1 MNGRSDGSVI
11 IDINGRSDNFNT
23 ALSGAKK
30 AAATAG
36 KAIIASLEA
45 VGAAIGAVSA
55 GVVAVG
61 TKIVN
66 EYANYEQLVGGVETL
81 FGAQGKSLEDYAASV
96 GKTVTEASAEYS
108 KLLAAQETV
117 MKNAENAYK
126 TAGMSA
132 NDYMETVTSFSASL
146 IQSLGGDTQKAAEYA
161 DMAITDM
168 SDNVSKMGTDMEMIQ
183 NAYNG
188 FAKQNYTMLDNLKLG
203 YGGTKEEME
212 RLLADAEELSGI
224 KYDISSYA
232 DIVSAIHVIQTEMKI
247 ANATAEEAEKTI
259 SGSINTLKASFD
271 NLLAGLGNAEAD
283 VQGLIDNV
291 AAAFD
296 NVVKNISPVVDN
308 IIAALPSAFA
318 KISDAIGELL
328 PGLLTTVTGSAAE
341 IILTLADGIADNI
354 DVIISAAT
362 TIFGTFVSTAQALIP
377 TLKDVAVELVGG
389 LCDFVTSNISDV
401 VQLGLDMI
409 NAVCEGIA
417 EALPLLIPAA
427 TNAVIQIV
435 NTLTDANNIEKVVQS
450 ALDIILALVDGL
462 TSAQTVTEFVKMAPV
477 VIGNIVSALVQ
488 VLSDIFD
495 FGVKVAYEIVRGISE
510 FDFESAISDIYTE
523 LYNIGAKLHQ
533 SLTDGYNGDANMA
546 GLVEKYGDKTEKEL
560 KSLQADIVAEQDK
573 ISAAWDDYMNSEY
586 SSVDDYINAN
596 KDNVNGITLNSLK
609 LAAENEGIAAGNLGA
624 YVDEKISELNEENAN
639 IALALSNGLYKT
651 TTLDADM
658 QKSVMDGYAQ
668 NAKNSSRDYKAS
680 VDDSTES
687 TKTFSEAI
695 AEQDRL
701 LAIHQI
707 TEEQYY
713 KNLAD
718 ILTEYEDRS
727 SEEWWK
733 IYDKVDG
740 YNQKIAASNKKTEKE
755 LAKTTGQISDDFRK
769 FYEALSLAKAKGE
782 ISDDEYIARL
792 KAKLNS
798 SAAYNTAAY
807 KSYWNE
813 VTTAEERAANEAA
826 KEEEQRQK
834 ALAKQREQAAKER
847 LKQQQETANAELA
860 QFKSD
865 TDKLT
870 SEYKSRLS
878 ELQSERDSFQSKLSE
893 NIFKTETV
901 TDSRTGETK
910 TVGGTV
916 NLQKKIA
923 ARKELGKYLENLV
936 KKGIPKGMLSELAA
950 MDPSEGLQFAKQLDG
965 MKDDK
970 WQSLVADY
978 NDYEAVN
985 KQIADQVYGPQI
997 TALNQQYASDMTA
1010 LMDTVTDGAASA
1022 GAQTVKE
1029 FISGVDLASDDA
1041 MAQINAKI
1049 AEVNDSISEAISDG
1063 SMFEKVDT
1071 SAVGTSMM
1079 NGIAKGIISKS
1090 DVLKKAFEKAISNI
1104 DIMATLQAAVDLKAS
1119 GYTPA
1124 STSTV
1129 TNNTVVNNNT
1139 YTTSPTAQNSSSG
1152 VTNLTVNLLWKDGTK
1167 LAEIVN
1173 SANKR
1178 IAISTGG

>member
-45 VGAAIGAVSA
+45 VGAAIGAVST
-55 GVVAVG
+55 GVAAVG

-81 FGAQGKSLEDYAASV
+81 FGAQGKSLEEYAASV

-168 SDNVSKMGTDMEMIQ
+168 SDNSSKMGTDMEMIQ

-188 FAKQNYTMLDNLKLG
+188 FAKQNFTMLDNLKLG
-203 YGGTKEEME
+203 YGGTKEEMQ
-212 RLLADAEELSGI
+212 RLLDKAEELSGI

-259 SGSINTLKASFD
+259 SGSINTLKAAFD
-271 NLLAGLGNAEAD
+271 NLLAGLGNADAD

-308 IIAALPSAFA
+308 IIAALPSAFS

-328 PGLLTTVTGSAAE
+328 PGLLTTVTDSAAE

-362 TIFGTFVSTAQALIP
+362 TIFETFVSTAQALIP
-377 TLKDVAVELVGG
+377 TLQDVAVELVSG
-389 LCDFVTSNISDV
+389 LCDFVTNNISDV

-427 TNAVIQIV
+427 TNAVLQIV
-435 NTLTDANNIEKVVQS
+435 DTLANNIDMVVETAGKLLDGLAKGLTDKKNLDLLVEKVPEIVIKIADKLIEAIPEVLRFTGDFLQKIADELINFDWSETAKQVMNNIADALENAQRSVSVVLDNIFTGGEVYGGDTDNVSMSYDGLFPNPDNIREGAEILGNTIEEGQEWIADKYNKGKEIIDNAIGAGS
-450 ALDIILALVDGL
+450 ALD
-462 TSAQTVTEFVKMAPV
+462 
-477 VIGNIVSALVQ
+477 
-488 VLSDIFD
+488 
-495 FGVKVAYEIVRGISE
+495 
-510 FDFESAISDIYTE
+510 
-523 LYNIGAKLHQ
+523 
-533 SLTDGYNGDANMA
+533 TDA
-546 GLVEKYGDKTEKEL
+546 
-560 KSLQADIVAEQDK
+560 
-573 ISAAWDDYMNSEY
+573 
-586 SSVDDYINAN
+586 
-596 KDNVNGITLNSLK
+596 
-609 LAAENEGIAAGNLGA
+609 
-624 YVDEKISELNEENAN
+624 
-639 IALALSNGLYKT
+639 
-651 TTLDADM
+651 
-658 QKSVMDGYAQ
+658 QKSVMDGYAA
-668 NAKNSSRDYKAS
+668 NARNASQAVGSSTASINSSLSTTSSAAEDTGSAFTAMAENTSQSADDAGKSLDNLSAKSSKA
-680 VDDSTES
+680 T
-687 TKTFSEAI
+687 
-695 AEQDRL
+695 
-701 LAIHQI
+701 
-707 TEEQYY
+707 
-713 KNLAD
+713 
-718 ILTEYEDRS
+718 
-727 SEEWWK
+727 
-733 IYDKVDG
+733 
-740 YNQKIAASNKKTEKE
+740 
-755 LAKTTGQISDDFRK
+755 AKISDDFK
-769 FYEALSLAKAKGE
+769 SFYDDLNLARAKGE

-792 KAKLNS
+792 KKKLES
-798 SAAYNTAAY
+798 SAEYDNSVYT
-807 KSYWNE
+807 KYWKE
-813 VTTAEERAANEAA
+813 VTSAETKAAEAAAKAEE
-826 KEEEQRQK
+826 K
-834 ALAKQREQAAKER
+834 AEKER
-847 LKQQQETANAELA
+847 LKQQQEAANAELA
-860 QFKSD
+860 QFKSS

-878 ELQSERDSFQSKLSE
+878 ELQNERDSFQNKLSE

-923 ARKELGKYLENLV
+923 ARKELGKYLESLV

-1090 DVLKKAFEKAISNI
+1090 DVIKKAFEKAISNI

-1139 YTTSPTAQNSSSG
+1139 YTTSPTSQNSGSG

>member
-36 KAIIASLEA
+36 KAIVASLEA

-55 GVVAVG
+55 GVAAVG

-81 FGAQGKSLEDYAASV
+81 FGAQGKSLEDYADSV

-168 SDNVSKMGTDMEMIQ
+168 SDNANKMGTDMEMIQ

-188 FAKQNYTMLDNLKLG
+188 FAKLNYTMLDNLKIG
-203 YGGTKEEME
+203 YGGTKEEMQ
-212 RLLADAEELSGI
+212 RLLSDAEKLSGI
-224 KYDISSYA
+224 EYDISSYA
-232 DIVSAIHVIQTEMKI
+232 DIVDAIHVIQTEMGI
-247 ANATAEEAEKTI
+247 TGTTAAEAEKTI
-259 SGSINTLKASFD
+259 SGSINTLKAAFD

-341 IILTLADGIADNI
+341 IILTLANGIADNI
-354 DVIISAAT
+354 GVIISAAT
-362 TIFGTFVSTAQALIP
+362 TIFETFVSTAQALIP

-389 LCDFVTSNISDV
+389 LCDFVTNNISDV

-435 NTLTDANNIEKVVQS
+435 NTLTDPNNIEKVVQS

-477 VIGNIVSALVQ
+477 VIGNIVSALIQ

-495 FGVKVAYEIVRGISE
+495 FGIKVAYEIVRGISE
-510 FDFESAISDIYTE
+510 FDFESNISDVYTE

-533 SLTDGYNGDANMA
+533 SLTDGYNNDANMA
-546 GLVEKYGDKTEKEL
+546 GLVEQYGDKTEKEL

-596 KDNVNGITLNSLK
+596 KDNINGITLNSLK
-609 LAAENEGIAAGNLGA
+609 HAAENEGIAASNLGT

-658 QKSVMDGYAQ
+658 QKSVMEGYAA
-668 NAKNSSRDYKAS
+668 NARNASQAVGSSTASINASLSTASSAAEDTGSAFTAMAENTSQSADNAGKSLDNLSAKSSKA
-680 VDDSTES
+680 
-687 TKTFSEAI
+687 
-695 AEQDRL
+695 
-701 LAIHQI
+701 
-707 TEEQYY
+707 
-713 KNLAD
+713 
-718 ILTEYEDRS
+718 
-727 SEEWWK
+727 
-733 IYDKVDG
+733 
-740 YNQKIAASNKKTEKE
+740 AAK
-755 LAKTTGQISDDFRK
+755 ISDDFK
-769 FYEALSLAKAKGE
+769 SFYDDLDLARAKGE
-782 ISDDEYIARL
+782 ILDDEYIARL
-792 KAKLNS
+792 KKKLES
-798 SAAYNTAAY
+798 SAEYDNPVY
-807 KSYWNE
+807 KKYWKE
-813 VTTAEERAANEAA
+813 VTSAETRAAEAAA
-826 KEEEQRQK
+826 KEEEKAEKERQ
-834 ALAKQREQAAKER
+834 AKREKLQKEFEQKREQAAKER

-878 ELQSERDSFQSKLSE
+878 ELQSERDSFQNKLSE

-910 TVGGTV
+910 NVGGTV

-923 ARKELGKYLENLV
+923 ARKELGKYLESLV

-1049 AEVNDSISEAISDG
+1049 AEVNNSISEAISDG

-1129 TNNTVVNNNT
+1129 TNNTVVNNNNT
-1139 YTTSPTAQNSSSG
+1139 YTSVPTAQNGGSG

>member
-45 VGAAIGAVSA
+45 VGAAIGAISA

-81 FGAQGKSLEDYAASV
+81 FGAQGKSLEEYAASV

-168 SDNVSKMGTDMEMIQ
+168 SDNANKMGTDMEMIQ

-188 FAKQNYTMLDNLKLG
+188 FAKQNYTMLDNLKIG

-212 RLLADAEELSGI
+212 RLLADAEKLSGI
-224 KYDISSYA
+224 EYDISSYA
-232 DIVSAIHVIQTEMKI
+232 DIVDAIHVIQTEMGI
-247 ANATAEEAEKTI
+247 TGTTAAEAEKTI
-259 SGSINTLKASFD
+259 SGSINTLKAAFD

-328 PGLLTTVTGSAAE
+328 PSLLTTVTGSASE

-362 TIFGTFVSTAQALIP
+362 TIFETFVSTAQALIP
-377 TLKDVAVELVGG
+377 TLQDVAVELVGG
-389 LCDFVTSNISDV
+389 LCNFVTNNISDV

-450 ALDIILALVDGL
+450 ALNIILALVDGL

-495 FGVKVAYEIVRGISE
+495 FGVKVAYEIARGISE
-510 FDFESAISDIYTE
+510 FDFESAISDVYTE

-546 GLVEKYGDKTEKEL
+546 GLVEQYGDKTEKEL
-560 KSLQADIVAEQDK
+560 RTLAANIVTEQEKLQN
-573 ISAAWDDYMNSEY
+573 AWEDCQKHNEMSIDEY
-586 SSVDDYINAN
+586 IEAN
-596 KDNVNGITLNSLK
+596 KDNINGITLNTIKQEAAKEGITGANLGTYIK
-609 LAAENEGIAAGNLGA
+609 EKIEELNAENADIL
-624 YVDEKISELNEENAN
+624 
-639 IALALSNGLYKT
+639 LAISNGIYKT
-651 TTLDADM
+651 TTLNADA
-658 QKSVMDGYAQ
+658 QKSVMDGYAA
-668 NAKNSSRDYKAS
+668 NARNASQAVGNSTASINASLSTTSSAAEDTGSAFTAMAENTSQSADDAGKSLDNLSAKSSKA
-680 VDDSTES
+680 
-687 TKTFSEAI
+687 
-695 AEQDRL
+695 
-701 LAIHQI
+701 
-707 TEEQYY
+707 
-713 KNLAD
+713 
-718 ILTEYEDRS
+718 
-727 SEEWWK
+727 
-733 IYDKVDG
+733 
-740 YNQKIAASNKKTEKE
+740 AAK
-755 LAKTTGQISDDFRK
+755 ISDDFK
-769 FYEALSLAKAKGE
+769 SFYDDLNLARAKGE

-792 KAKLNS
+792 KKKLES
-798 SAAYNTAAY
+798 SAEYDNPVYT
-807 KSYWNE
+807 KYWKE
-813 VTTAEERAANEAA
+813 VTSAETKAAEAAA
-826 KEEEQRQK
+826 KEEEKAEKERQEK
-834 ALAKQREQAAKER
+834 LEALQKEFEQKREQAAKER

-878 ELQSERDSFQSKLSE
+878 ELQSERDSFQNKLSE

-923 ARKELGKYLENLV
+923 ARKELGKYLESLV

-965 MKDDK
+965 MKGDK

-1049 AEVNDSISEAISDG
+1049 AEVNNSISEAISDG

-1129 TNNTVVNNNT
+1129 TNNTVVNNNNT
-1139 YTTSPTAQNSSSG
+1139 YTSAPTVQNGGSG

>member
-45 VGAAIGAVSA
+45 VGAAIGAVST
-55 GVVAVG
+55 GVAAVG

-81 FGAQGKSLEDYAASV
+81 FGAQGKSLEEYAASV

-168 SDNVSKMGTDMEMIQ
+168 SDNASKMGTDMEMIQ

-188 FAKQNYTMLDNLKLG
+188 FAKQNFTMLDNLKLG
-203 YGGTKEEME
+203 YGGTKEEMQ
-212 RLLADAEELSGI
+212 RLLDKAEELSGI

-232 DIVSAIHVIQTEMKI
+232 DIVEAIHVIQTEMKI

-341 IILTLADGIADNI
+341 IILTLAGGIADNI

-362 TIFGTFVSTAQALIP
+362 TIFETFVSTAQALIP
-377 TLKDVAVELVGG
+377 TLQDVAVELVGG
-389 LCDFVTSNISDV
+389 LCDFVTNNISDV

-427 TNAVIQIV
+427 LNAVLQIV
-435 NTLTDANNIEKVVQS
+435 DTLANNIDMVVETAGKLLDGLAKGLTDKNALDTAFEKIPSVVSELVIKLIGAIPEALKFTGDFLDKIADELVNFDWSEAAKQVMNNIADALEEAQRNVSVVLDNIFTGGSVYGGDTDNVSMSYDGLFPNPDNIREGAEILGNTIEEGQEWIADKYNKGKEIIDDAIGAGS
-450 ALDIILALVDGL
+450 ALD
-462 TSAQTVTEFVKMAPV
+462 
-477 VIGNIVSALVQ
+477 
-488 VLSDIFD
+488 
-495 FGVKVAYEIVRGISE
+495 
-510 FDFESAISDIYTE
+510 
-523 LYNIGAKLHQ
+523 
-533 SLTDGYNGDANMA
+533 TDA
-546 GLVEKYGDKTEKEL
+546 
-560 KSLQADIVAEQDK
+560 
-573 ISAAWDDYMNSEY
+573 
-586 SSVDDYINAN
+586 
-596 KDNVNGITLNSLK
+596 
-609 LAAENEGIAAGNLGA
+609 
-624 YVDEKISELNEENAN
+624 
-639 IALALSNGLYKT
+639 
-651 TTLDADM
+651 
-658 QKSVMDGYAQ
+658 QKSVMDGYAA
-668 NAKNSSRDYKAS
+668 NARNASQAVGSSTASINSSLSTTSSAAEDTGSAFTAMAENTSQSADDAGKSLDNLSAKSSKA
-680 VDDSTES
+680 T
-687 TKTFSEAI
+687 
-695 AEQDRL
+695 
-701 LAIHQI
+701 
-707 TEEQYY
+707 
-713 KNLAD
+713 
-718 ILTEYEDRS
+718 
-727 SEEWWK
+727 
-733 IYDKVDG
+733 
-740 YNQKIAASNKKTEKE
+740 
-755 LAKTTGQISDDFRK
+755 AKISDDFK
-769 FYEALSLAKAKGE
+769 SFYDDLNLARAKGE

-792 KAKLNS
+792 KKKLES
-798 SAAYNTAAY
+798 SAEYDNSVYT
-807 KSYWNE
+807 KYWKE
-813 VTTAEERAANEAA
+813 VTSAETKAAEAAAKAEE
-826 KEEEQRQK
+826 K
-834 ALAKQREQAAKER
+834 AEKER
-847 LKQQQETANAELA
+847 LKQQQEAANAELA
-860 QFKSD
+860 QFKSS

-878 ELQSERDSFQSKLSE
+878 ELQNERDSFQNKLSE

-923 ARKELGKYLENLV
+923 ARKELGKYLESLV

-1090 DVLKKAFEKAISNI
+1090 DVIKKAFEKAISNI

-1139 YTTSPTAQNSSSG
+1139 YTTSPTSQNSGSG

>member
-45 VGAAIGAVSA
+45 VGAAIGAVST
-55 GVVAVG
+55 GVAAVG

-81 FGAQGKSLEDYAASV
+81 FGAQGKSLEEYAASV

-168 SDNVSKMGTDMEMIQ
+168 SDNSSKMGTDMEMIQ

-188 FAKQNYTMLDNLKLG
+188 FAKQNFTMLDNLKLG
-203 YGGTKEEME
+203 YGGTKEEMQ
-212 RLLADAEELSGI
+212 RLLDKAEELSGI

-259 SGSINTLKASFD
+259 SGSINTLKAAFD
-271 NLLAGLGNAEAD
+271 NLLAGLGNADAD

-341 IILTLADGIADNI
+341 IILTLAGGIADNI

-362 TIFGTFVSTAQALIP
+362 TIFETFVSTAQALIP
-377 TLKDVAVELVGG
+377 TLQGVAVELVGG

-427 TNAVIQIV
+427 LNAVLQIV
-435 NTLTDANNIEKVVQS
+435 DTLANNIDMVVET
-450 ALDIILALVDGL
+450 AGKLLDGL
-462 TSAQTVTEFVKMAPV
+462 
-477 VIGNIVSALVQ
+477 
-488 VLSDIFD
+488 
-495 FGVKVAYEIVRGISE
+495 
-510 FDFESAISDIYTE
+510 
-523 LYNIGAKLHQ
+523 AKG
-533 SLTDGYNGDANMA
+533 LTDKKNLDL
-546 GLVEKYGDKTEKEL
+546 LVEKVPEIVIKIADKLIEAIPEVLRFTGDFLQKIADELINFDWSETAKQVMNNIADALENAQRSVSVVLDNIFTGGEVYGGDT
-560 KSLQADIVAEQDK
+560 
-573 ISAAWDDYMNSEY
+573 
-586 SSVDDYINAN
+586 
-596 KDNVNGITLNSLK
+596 DNVSMSYDGFGSPDSIRQG
-609 LAAENEGIAAGNLGA
+609 AEEVAGAIEEGHQWIADKYNKGREII
-624 YVDEKISELNEENAN
+624 DEAIGTGSAFDPE
-639 IALALSNGLYKT
+639 T
-651 TTLDADM
+651 
-658 QKSVMDGYAQ
+658 QKSVMDGYAA
-668 NAKNSSRDYKAS
+668 NARNASQAVGSSTASINSSLSTTSSAAEDTGSAFTAMAENTSQSADDAGKSLDNLSAKSSKA
-680 VDDSTES
+680 T
-687 TKTFSEAI
+687 
-695 AEQDRL
+695 
-701 LAIHQI
+701 
-707 TEEQYY
+707 
-713 KNLAD
+713 
-718 ILTEYEDRS
+718 
-727 SEEWWK
+727 
-733 IYDKVDG
+733 
-740 YNQKIAASNKKTEKE
+740 
-755 LAKTTGQISDDFRK
+755 AKISDDFK
-769 FYEALSLAKAKGE
+769 SFYDDLNLARAKSE

-792 KAKLNS
+792 KKKLES
-798 SAAYNTAAY
+798 SAEYDNSVYT
-807 KSYWNE
+807 KYWKE
-813 VTTAEERAANEAA
+813 VTSAETKAAEAAAKAEE
-826 KEEEQRQK
+826 K
-834 ALAKQREQAAKER
+834 AEKER
-847 LKQQQETANAELA
+847 LKQQQEAANAELA
-860 QFKSD
+860 QFKSS

-878 ELQSERDSFQSKLSE
+878 ELQNERDSFQSKLSE

-923 ARKELGKYLENLV
+923 ARKELGKYLESLV

-1090 DVLKKAFEKAISNI
+1090 DVIKKAFEKAISNI

-1139 YTTSPTAQNSSSG
+1139 YTTSPTSQNSGSG

>member
-55 GVVAVG
+55 GVAAVG

-66 EYANYEQLVGGVETL
+66 EYANYEQLVGGIETL

-161 DMAITDM
+161 NTAITDM
-168 SDNVSKMGTDMEMIQ
+168 ADNANKMGTDIELLR

-188 FAKQNYTMLDNLKLG
+188 FAKSNFTMLDNLKIG
-203 YGGTKEEME
+203 YGGTKEEMQ
-212 RLLADAEELSGI
+212 RLLSDAEKLSGI
-224 KYDISSYA
+224 EYDISSYA
-232 DIVSAIHVIQTEMKI
+232 DIVDAIHVIQTEI
-247 ANATAEEAEKTI
+247 GITGTTAAEAEKTI
-259 SGSINTLKASFD
+259 SGSINTLKAAFN
-271 NLLAGLGNAEAD
+271 NLLAGLGNADAD

-291 AAAFD
+291 AVAFD

-362 TIFGTFVSTAQALIP
+362 TIFETFVSTAQALIP
-377 TLKDVAVELVGG
+377 TLQDVAVELVGG
-389 LCDFVTSNISDV
+389 LCDFVTNNISDV

-427 TNAVIQIV
+427 LNAVLQIV
-435 NTLTDANNIEKVVQS
+435 DTLANNIDMVVET
-450 ALDIILALVDGL
+450 AGKLLDGL
-462 TSAQTVTEFVKMAPV
+462 
-477 VIGNIVSALVQ
+477 
-488 VLSDIFD
+488 
-495 FGVKVAYEIVRGISE
+495 
-510 FDFESAISDIYTE
+510 
-523 LYNIGAKLHQ
+523 AKG
-533 SLTDGYNGDANMA
+533 LTDKKNLDL
-546 GLVEKYGDKTEKEL
+546 LVEKVPEIVIKIADKL
-560 KSLQADIVAEQDK
+560 I
-573 ISAAWDDYMNSEY
+573 
-586 SSVDDYINAN
+586 
-596 KDNVNGITLNSLK
+596 
-609 LAAENEGIAAGNLGA
+609 
-624 YVDEKISELNEENAN
+624 
-639 IALALSNGLYKT
+639 
-651 TTLDADM
+651 
-658 QKSVMDGYAQ
+658 
-668 NAKNSSRDYKAS
+668 
-680 VDDSTES
+680 
-687 TKTFSEAI
+687 EAI
-695 AEQDRL
+695 PEVLRFTGDFL
-701 LAIHQI
+701 
-707 TEEQYY
+707 
-713 KNLAD
+713 
-718 ILTEYEDRS
+718 
-727 SEEWWK
+727 
-733 IYDKVDG
+733 
-740 YNQKIAASNKKTEKE
+740 QKIADELINFDWSETARQVMNNVANALENAQRSVSVVLDNIFTGGEVYGGDTDNVSMSYDGFGSPDSIRQGAEEVAGAIEEGHQWIADKYNNGRKIIDEAMGTGSAFDPDTQKTVMNGYAENARNASLAAQKHSEE
-755 LAKTTGQISDDFRK
+755 LAKSMEEASAAVAGYSDAASSAANGSAENMKKAENAVKSTGDKVSDEFK
-769 FYEALSLAKAKGE
+769 AFYGALSLAKAKGE
-782 ISDDEYIARL
+782 ISDDEYIAQL

-813 VTTAEERAANEAA
+813 VTTAENKAAETAA
-826 KEEEQRQK
+826 KAEEQRQEELK
-834 ALAKQREQAAKER
+834 KQREQAAKER
-847 LKQQQETANAELA
+847 LKQQQEAANAELQ
-860 QFKSD
+860 QFMSD

-870 SEYKSRLS
+870 AEYSSKLS
-878 ELQSERDSFQSKLSE
+878 DLQKERDSFKNKLSE
-893 NIFKTETV
+893 NIFATETV

-923 ARKELGKYLENLV
+923 ARKELGKYLESLV

-950 MDPSEGLQFAKQLDG
+950 MDPDEGLQFAKQLDG

-978 NDYEAVN
+978 NEFEAVN

-1010 LMDTVTDGAASA
+1010 LMDTVTSGAASA

-1029 FISGVDLASDDA
+1029 FIKGLDLSSDDA
-1041 MAQINAKI
+1041 LAQINAKI
-1049 AEVNDSISEAISDG
+1049 AEVGDSISEAISDG
-1063 SMFEKVDT
+1063 SMFEGVDT
-1071 SAVGTSMM
+1071 KPVGTSIAA
-1079 NGIAKGIISKS
+1079 GIAEGILSKS
-1090 DVLKKAFEKAISNI
+1090 DILKRALEKALGGA
-1104 DIMATLQAAVDLKAS
+1104 DIMAKLSAAVDLQAS
-1119 GYTPA
+1119 KYTPA
-1124 STSTV
+1124 NTSTV

-1139 YTTSPTAQNSSSG
+1139 YTTSPTAQNGGSG

-1173 SANKR
+1173 TANKQ
-1178 IAISTGG
+1178 IAITTGG

>member
-45 VGAAIGAVSA
+45 VGAAIGAVST
-55 GVVAVG
+55 GVAAVG

-81 FGAQGKSLEDYAASV
+81 FGAQGKNLEEYAASV

-168 SDNVSKMGTDMEMIQ
+168 SDNANKMGTDMEMIQ

-188 FAKQNYTMLDNLKLG
+188 FAKQNFTMLDNLKLG
-203 YGGTKEEME
+203 YGGTKEEMQ
-212 RLLADAEELSGI
+212 RLLDKAEELSGI

-232 DIVSAIHVIQTEMKI
+232 DIVEAIHVIQTEI
-247 ANATAEEAEKTI
+247 GITGTTAAEAEKTI

-341 IILTLADGIADNI
+341 IILTLAGGIADNI

-362 TIFGTFVSTAQALIP
+362 TIFETFVSTAQALIP
-377 TLKDVAVELVGG
+377 TLQDVAVELVGG
-389 LCDFVTSNISDV
+389 LCDFVTNNISDV

-427 TNAVIQIV
+427 LNAVLQIV
-435 NTLTDANNIEKVVQS
+435 DTLANNIDMVVETAGKLLDGLAKGLTDKKNLDLLVEKVPEIVIKIADKLIEAIPEVLRFTGDFLQKIADELVNFDWSEAAKQVMNNIADALEEAQRNVSVVLDNIFTGGEVYGGDTDNVSMSYDGLFPNPDNIREGAEILGNAIEEGQEWIADKYNKGKEIIDNAIGAGS
-450 ALDIILALVDGL
+450 ALD
-462 TSAQTVTEFVKMAPV
+462 
-477 VIGNIVSALVQ
+477 
-488 VLSDIFD
+488 
-495 FGVKVAYEIVRGISE
+495 
-510 FDFESAISDIYTE
+510 
-523 LYNIGAKLHQ
+523 
-533 SLTDGYNGDANMA
+533 TDA
-546 GLVEKYGDKTEKEL
+546 
-560 KSLQADIVAEQDK
+560 
-573 ISAAWDDYMNSEY
+573 
-586 SSVDDYINAN
+586 
-596 KDNVNGITLNSLK
+596 
-609 LAAENEGIAAGNLGA
+609 
-624 YVDEKISELNEENAN
+624 
-639 IALALSNGLYKT
+639 
-651 TTLDADM
+651 
-658 QKSVMDGYAQ
+658 QKSVMDGYAA
-668 NAKNSSRDYKAS
+668 NARNASQAVGSSTASINSSLSTTSSAAEDTGSAFTAMAENTSQSADDAGKSLDNLSAKSSKA
-680 VDDSTES
+680 T
-687 TKTFSEAI
+687 
-695 AEQDRL
+695 
-701 LAIHQI
+701 
-707 TEEQYY
+707 
-713 KNLAD
+713 
-718 ILTEYEDRS
+718 
-727 SEEWWK
+727 
-733 IYDKVDG
+733 
-740 YNQKIAASNKKTEKE
+740 
-755 LAKTTGQISDDFRK
+755 AKISDDFK
-769 FYEALSLAKAKGE
+769 SFYDDLNLARAKGE

-792 KAKLNS
+792 KKKLES
-798 SAAYNTAAY
+798 SAEYDNSVYT
-807 KSYWNE
+807 KYWKE
-813 VTTAEERAANEAA
+813 VTSAETKAAEAAAKAEE
-826 KEEEQRQK
+826 K
-834 ALAKQREQAAKER
+834 AEKER
-847 LKQQQETANAELA
+847 LKQQQEAANAELA
-860 QFKSD
+860 QFKSS

-878 ELQSERDSFQSKLSE
+878 ELQNERDSFQNKLSE

-923 ARKELGKYLENLV
+923 ARKELGKYLESLV

-950 MDPSEGLQFAKQLDG
+950 MDPDEGLQFAKQLDG

-1090 DVLKKAFEKAISNI
+1090 DVIKKAFEKAISNI

-1139 YTTSPTAQNSSSG
+1139 YTTSPTSQNSSSG

>member
-36 KAIIASLEA
+36 KAIVASLEA
-45 VGAAIGAVSA
+45 VGVAVGTVSA
-55 GVVAVG
+55 SIAAVG
-61 TKIVN
+61 TKIVG
-66 EYANYEQLVGGVETL
+66 EFADYEQLVGGVETL
-81 FGAQGKSLEDYAASV
+81 FKDS
-96 GKTVTEASAEYS
+96 
-108 KLLAAQETV
+108 AAQIQAY
-117 MKNAENAYK
+117 AENAYK

-168 SDNVSKMGTDMEMIQ
+168 SDNANKMGTDMEMIQ

-203 YGGTKEEME
+203 YGGTKEEMQ
-212 RLLADAEELSGI
+212 RLLDKAEELSGI

-232 DIVSAIHVIQTEMKI
+232 DIVEAIHVIQTEI
-247 ANATAEEAEKTI
+247 GITGTTAAEAEKTI

-362 TIFGTFVSTAQALIP
+362 TIFETFVSTAQALIP
-377 TLKDVAVELVGG
+377 TLQDVAVELVGG
-389 LCDFVTSNISDV
+389 LCDFVTNNISDV

-427 TNAVIQIV
+427 LNAVLQIV
-435 NTLTDANNIEKVVQS
+435 DTLANNIDMVVETAGKLLDGLAKGLTDKKNLDLLVEKVPEIVIKIADKLIEAIPEVLRFTGDFLQKIADELINFDWSETAEQVMNNVADALENAQRSVSVVLDNIFTGGEVYGGDTDNVSMSYDGLFPNPDNIREGAEILGNTIEEGQEWIADKYNKGKEIIDDAIGAGS
-450 ALDIILALVDGL
+450 ALD
-462 TSAQTVTEFVKMAPV
+462 
-477 VIGNIVSALVQ
+477 
-488 VLSDIFD
+488 
-495 FGVKVAYEIVRGISE
+495 
-510 FDFESAISDIYTE
+510 
-523 LYNIGAKLHQ
+523 
-533 SLTDGYNGDANMA
+533 TDA
-546 GLVEKYGDKTEKEL
+546 
-560 KSLQADIVAEQDK
+560 
-573 ISAAWDDYMNSEY
+573 
-586 SSVDDYINAN
+586 
-596 KDNVNGITLNSLK
+596 
-609 LAAENEGIAAGNLGA
+609 
-624 YVDEKISELNEENAN
+624 
-639 IALALSNGLYKT
+639 
-651 TTLDADM
+651 
-658 QKSVMDGYAQ
+658 QKSVMDGYAA
-668 NAKNSSRDYKAS
+668 NARNASQAVGSSTASINSSLSTTSSAAEDTGSAFTAMAENTSQSADDAGKSLDNLSAKSSKA
-680 VDDSTES
+680 T
-687 TKTFSEAI
+687 
-695 AEQDRL
+695 
-701 LAIHQI
+701 
-707 TEEQYY
+707 
-713 KNLAD
+713 
-718 ILTEYEDRS
+718 
-727 SEEWWK
+727 
-733 IYDKVDG
+733 
-740 YNQKIAASNKKTEKE
+740 
-755 LAKTTGQISDDFRK
+755 AKISDDFK
-769 FYEALSLAKAKGE
+769 SFYDDLNLARAKGE

-792 KAKLNS
+792 KKKLES
-798 SAAYNTAAY
+798 SAEYDNSVYT
-807 KSYWNE
+807 KYWKE
-813 VTTAEERAANEAA
+813 VTSAETKAAEAAAKAEE
-826 KEEEQRQK
+826 K
-834 ALAKQREQAAKER
+834 AEKER
-847 LKQQQETANAELA
+847 LKQQQEAANAELA
-860 QFKSD
+860 QFKSS

-878 ELQSERDSFQSKLSE
+878 ELQNERDSFQNKLSE

-923 ARKELGKYLENLV
+923 ARKELGKYLESLV

-1090 DVLKKAFEKAISNI
+1090 DVIKKAFEKAISNI

-1139 YTTSPTAQNSSSG
+1139 YTTSPTSQNSGSG

>member
-45 VGAAIGAVSA
+45 VGAAIGAVST
-55 GVVAVG
+55 GVAAVG

-81 FGAQGKSLEDYAASV
+81 FGAQGKNLEEYAASV
-96 GKTVTEASAEYS
+96 GETVTEASAEYS

-168 SDNVSKMGTDMEMIQ
+168 SDNSNKMGTDMEMIQ

-188 FAKQNYTMLDNLKLG
+188 FAKQNFTMLDNLKLG
-203 YGGTKEEME
+203 YGGTKEEMQ
-212 RLLADAEELSGI
+212 RLLDKAEELSGI

-232 DIVSAIHVIQTEMKI
+232 DIVSAIHVIQTEMGI
-247 ANATAEEAEKTI
+247 TGTTAVEAEKTI
-259 SGSINTLKASFD
+259 SGSINTLKAAFD
-271 NLLAGLGNAEAD
+271 NLLAGLGNADAD

-341 IILTLADGIADNI
+341 IILTLAGGIADNI

-362 TIFGTFVSTAQALIP
+362 TIFETFVSTAQALIP
-377 TLKDVAVELVGG
+377 TLQDVAVELVCG

-427 TNAVIQIV
+427 LNAVLQIV
-435 NTLTDANNIEKVVQS
+435 DTLANNIDMVVETAGKLLDGLAKGLTDKNALDTAFEKIPSVVSELVIKLIGAIPEALKFTGDFLDKIADELVNFDWSETAKQVMNNIADALENAQRSVSVVLDNIFTGGEVYGGDTDNVSMSYDGLFPNPDNIREGAEILGNAIEEGQEWIADKYNKGKEIIDNAIGAGS
-450 ALDIILALVDGL
+450 ALD
-462 TSAQTVTEFVKMAPV
+462 
-477 VIGNIVSALVQ
+477 
-488 VLSDIFD
+488 
-495 FGVKVAYEIVRGISE
+495 
-510 FDFESAISDIYTE
+510 
-523 LYNIGAKLHQ
+523 
-533 SLTDGYNGDANMA
+533 TDA
-546 GLVEKYGDKTEKEL
+546 
-560 KSLQADIVAEQDK
+560 
-573 ISAAWDDYMNSEY
+573 
-586 SSVDDYINAN
+586 
-596 KDNVNGITLNSLK
+596 
-609 LAAENEGIAAGNLGA
+609 
-624 YVDEKISELNEENAN
+624 
-639 IALALSNGLYKT
+639 
-651 TTLDADM
+651 
-658 QKSVMDGYAQ
+658 QKSVMDGYAA
-668 NAKNSSRDYKAS
+668 NARNASQAVDSSTASINSSLSTTSSAAEDTGSAFTAMAENTSQSADDAGKSLDNLSAKSSKA
-680 VDDSTES
+680 T
-687 TKTFSEAI
+687 
-695 AEQDRL
+695 
-701 LAIHQI
+701 
-707 TEEQYY
+707 
-713 KNLAD
+713 
-718 ILTEYEDRS
+718 
-727 SEEWWK
+727 
-733 IYDKVDG
+733 
-740 YNQKIAASNKKTEKE
+740 
-755 LAKTTGQISDDFRK
+755 AKISDDFKR
-769 FYEALSLAKAKGE
+769 FYDDLNLARAKGE
-782 ISDDEYIARL
+782 ISDDEYITRL
-792 KAKLNS
+792 KKKLES
-798 SAAYNTAAY
+798 SAEYDNSVYT
-807 KSYWNE
+807 KYWKE
-813 VTTAEERAANEAA
+813 VTSAETKAAEAAAKAEE
-826 KEEEQRQK
+826 K
-834 ALAKQREQAAKER
+834 AEKER
-847 LKQQQETANAELA
+847 LKQQQEAANAELA
-860 QFKSD
+860 QFKSS

-878 ELQSERDSFQSKLSE
+878 ELQNERDSFQNKLSE

-923 ARKELGKYLENLV
+923 ARKELGKYLESLV

-1090 DVLKKAFEKAISNI
+1090 DVIKKAFEKAISNI

-1139 YTTSPTAQNSSSG
+1139 YTTSPTSQNSSSG

>member
-36 KAIIASLEA
+36 KAIVASLKA
-45 VGAAIGAVSA
+45 VGKAIGVVST
-55 GVVAVG
+55 GVIAVG

-168 SDNVSKMGTDMEMIQ
+168 SDNANKMGTDMEMIQ

-188 FAKQNYTMLDNLKLG
+188 FAKQNYTMLDNLKIG

-212 RLLADAEELSGI
+212 RLLADAEKLSGI
-224 KYDISSYA
+224 EYDISSYA
-232 DIVSAIHVIQTEMKI
+232 DIVDAIHVIQTEMGI
-247 ANATAEEAEKTI
+247 TGTTAAEAEKTI

-283 VQGLIDNV
+283 VQGLINNV

-308 IIAALPSAFA
+308 IIAALPSAFS
-318 KISDAIGELL
+318 KISDAVGELL
-328 PGLLTTVTGSAAE
+328 PGLLTTVTGSASE

-362 TIFGTFVSTAQALIP
+362 TILETLVSTVQALIP

-389 LCDFVTSNISDV
+389 LCDFVTNNIGDI

-435 NTLTDANNIEKVVQS
+435 NTLTDPNNIEKVVQS

-510 FDFESAISDIYTE
+510 FDFESAISDVYTE

-609 LAAENEGIAAGNLGA
+609 HAAENEGIAASNLGT

-651 TTLDADM
+651 TTLNADA
-658 QKSVMDGYAQ
+658 QKSVMDGYAA
-668 NAKNSSRDYKAS
+668 NARNASQAVGDSSAVIKTSLAEVSAAADAS
-680 VDDSTES
+680 SGSTEKLGS
-687 TKTFSEAI
+687 TVKSTA
-695 AEQDRL
+695 
-701 LAIHQI
+701 
-707 TEEQYY
+707 
-713 KNLAD
+713 N
-718 ILTEYEDRS
+718 
-727 SEEWWK
+727 
-733 IYDKVDG
+733 KV
-740 YNQKIAASNKKTEKE
+740 
-755 LAKTTGQISDDFRK
+755 SDDFKR
-769 FYEALSLAKAKGE
+769 FYDALSFAKAKGE

-834 ALAKQREQAAKER
+834 ALEKQREQAEKEFEQKREQAAKER

-870 SEYKSRLS
+870 SEYKSKLS

-923 ARKELGKYLENLV
+923 ARKELGKYLESLV

-1029 FISGVDLASDDA
+1029 FIGGVDLASDDA

>member
-1 MNGRSDGSVI
+1 MFGRSDGSVI
-11 IDINGRSDNFNT
+11 IDINGRSDNFNS

-30 AAATAG
+30 AAANAG
-36 KAIIASLEA
+36 KTIVASLKA

-55 GVVAVG
+55 GVAAVG

-168 SDNVSKMGTDMEMIQ
+168 SDNANKMGTDMEMIR

-212 RLLADAEELSGI
+212 RLLSDAEKLSGI

-232 DIVSAIHVIQTEMKI
+232 DIVDAIHVIQTEMGI
-247 ANATAEEAEKTI
+247 TGTTAAEAEKTI
-259 SGSINTLKASFD
+259 SGSINTLKAAFD
-271 NLLAGLGNAEAD
+271 NLLAGLGNVDAD

-291 AAAFD
+291 VTSFN

-328 PGLLTTVTGSAAE
+328 PGLLTTITGSASE
-341 IILTLADGIADNI
+341 IIITLADGIADNI

-362 TIFGTFVSTAQALIP
+362 TIFETFVSTAQALIP
-377 TLKDVAVELVGG
+377 TLQDVAVELVGG

-401 VQLGLDMI
+401 AQLGLDMI

-427 TNAVIQIV
+427 LNAVLQIV
-435 NTLTDANNIEKVVQS
+435 DTLANNIDMVVET
-450 ALDIILALVDGL
+450 AGKLLDGL
-462 TSAQTVTEFVKMAPV
+462 AKGLTDKKSLDTAFEKIPSIVNEL
-477 VIGNIVSALVQ
+477 VIKL
-488 VLSDIFD
+488 
-495 FGVKVAYEIVRGISE
+495 
-510 FDFESAISDIYTE
+510 
-523 LYNIGAKLHQ
+523 IGAIPEILRFTGDFLQKIADELIAFDWSETAKQ
-533 SLTDGYNGDANMA
+533 VMNNVANALEAAQRNVSVVLDNIFTGGEVYGGDTDNVSMSYD
-546 GLVEKYGDKTEKEL
+546 GLLPNPDNIREGAEILGNAIEEGQEWIADKYDKGREIIDEALGTGT
-560 KSLQADIVAEQDK
+560 SPDADI
-573 ISAAWDDYMNSEY
+573 
-586 SSVDDYINAN
+586 
-596 KDNVNGITLNSLK
+596 
-609 LAAENEGIAAGNLGA
+609 
-624 YVDEKISELNEENAN
+624 
-639 IALALSNGLYKT
+639 
-651 TTLDADM
+651 
-658 QKSVMDGYAQ
+658 QKSVMDGYAA
-668 NAKNSSRDYKAS
+668 NARNAS
-680 VDDSTES
+680 L
-687 TKTFSEAI
+687 EA
-695 AEQDRL
+695 Q
-701 LAIHQI
+701 
-707 TEEQYY
+707 
-713 KNLAD
+713 K
-718 ILTEYEDRS
+718 S
-727 SEEWWK
+727 SEELSEA
-733 IYDKVDG
+733 VVTSSSAMSSAAEAP
-740 YNQKIAASNKKTEKE
+740 AASLDK
-755 LAKTTGQISDDFRK
+755 LSKTTKSTVNKVSDEFKK
-769 FYEALSLAKAKGE
+769 FYDDLSLAKAKGE

-792 KAKLNS
+792 KDKLNS

-807 KSYWNE
+807 KSYWKE
-813 VTTAEERAANEAA
+813 VTSAGTKAAEAAAKAEEKAEKERQEKLEALQ
-826 KEEEQRQK
+826 KEFEQK
-834 ALAKQREQAAKER
+834 REQAAKER
-847 LKQQQETANAELA
+847 LKQQQETANAELT

-878 ELQSERDSFQSKLSE
+878 ELQSERDGFQNKLSE
-893 NIFKTETV
+893 NIFKTETI

-923 ARKELGKYLENLV
+923 ARKELGKYLESLV

-970 WQSLVADY
+970 WKSLVADY

-997 TALNQQYASDMTA
+997 TALNQQYASDMSA

-1029 FISGVDLASDDA
+1029 FIKGVDLASDDA
-1041 MAQINAKI
+1041 LSQIEGKI
-1049 AEVNDSISEAISDG
+1049 AEVGNSISEAISDG

-1090 DVLKKAFEKAISNI
+1090 DVLKKAFEKALSNV

-1119 GYTPA
+1119 GYAPA

-1129 TNNTVVNNNT
+1129 TNNTVVNNNNT
-1139 YTTSPTAQNSSSG
+1139 YTTAPTAQSGGSG

>member
-1 MNGRSDGSVI
+1 M
-11 IDINGRSDNFNT
+11 
-23 ALSGAKK
+23 
-30 AAATAG
+30 
-36 KAIIASLEA
+36 
-45 VGAAIGAVSA
+45 
-55 GVVAVG
+55 
-61 TKIVN
+61 
-66 EYANYEQLVGGVETL
+66 Q
-81 FGAQGKSLEDYAASV
+81 
-96 GKTVTEASAEYS
+96 
-108 KLLAAQETV
+108 
-117 MKNAENAYK
+117 
-126 TAGMSA
+126 
-132 NDYMETVTSFSASL
+132 
-146 IQSLGGDTQKAAEYA
+146 
-161 DMAITDM
+161 
-168 SDNVSKMGTDMEMIQ
+168 
-183 NAYNG
+183 
-188 FAKQNYTMLDNLKLG
+188 
-203 YGGTKEEME
+203 
-212 RLLADAEELSGI
+212 RLLDKAEELSGI

-259 SGSINTLKASFD
+259 SGSINTLKAAFD

-341 IILTLADGIADNI
+341 IIIPLADGIADNI

-362 TIFGTFVSTAQALIP
+362 TIFETFVSTAQALIP
-377 TLKDVAVELVGG
+377 TLQDVAVELVAS
-389 LCDFVTSNISDV
+389 LCTFISDNAADI
-401 VQLGLDMI
+401 VQIGIDLITALTDGL
-409 NAVCEGIA
+409 AK
-417 EALPLLIPAA
+417 ALPQIIPAA

-435 NTLTDANNIEKVVQS
+435 NTLTDPNNIEKVVQS

-510 FDFESAISDIYTE
+510 FDFESAISDVYTE

-546 GLVEKYGDKTEKEL
+546 GLVEQYGDKTENEL
-560 KSLQADIVAEQDK
+560 KALQADIVAEQEK
-573 ISAAWDDYMNSEY
+573 ISDAWNDYMSSEY
-586 SSVDDYINAN
+586 TSVDDYINAN
-596 KDNVNGITLNSLK
+596 KNNVNGITLNALK
-609 LAAENEGIAAGNLGA
+609 QAAEAEGITSVNLGT
-624 YVDEKISELNEENAN
+624 YVDEKIRQLNEENAN
-639 IALALSNGLYKT
+639 IALTISNGLYKT
-651 TTLDADM
+651 TTLNADY

-668 NAKNSSRDYKAS
+668 NAKKSSRDYQAAIN
-680 VDDSTES
+680 DSTES
-687 TKTFSEAI
+687 AKTFSEAI
-695 AEQDRL
+695 AEQDHL

-713 KNLAD
+713 KNIGD
-718 ILTEYEDRS
+718 ILMQYEDRS

-733 IYDKVDG
+733 IYDKVDE
-740 YNQKIAASNKKTEKE
+740 YNQKIAESNKKAETE
-755 LAKTTGQISDDFRK
+755 LAKTNGQISDDFRT
-769 FYEALSLAKAKGE
+769 FYETLSFAKAKGE
-782 ISDDEYIARL
+782 ISDDEYIAQL

-798 SAAYNTAAY
+798 SKAYNIAAYS
-807 KSYWNE
+807 SYWNE
-813 VTTAEERAANEAA
+813 VTNAEERAANEAA
-826 KEEEQRQK
+826 KAEEQRQK
-834 ALAKQREQAAKER
+834 ELEEQREQAAKER
-847 LKQQQETANAELA
+847 LKQQREAANAELA

-878 ELQSERDSFQSKLSE
+878 ELQNERDSFQNKLSE

-901 TDSRTGETK
+901 TDSRTGGTK

-923 ARKELGKYLENLV
+923 ARKELGKYLESLV

-970 WQSLVADY
+970 WKSLVADY

-985 KQIADQVYGPQI
+985 QQIADQVYGPQI
-997 TALNQQYASDMTA
+997 TALNEQYASDMTS
-1010 LMDTVTDGAASA
+1010 LLDTVTDGAASA
-1022 GAQTVKE
+1022 GAQVVKE
-1029 FISGVDLASDDA
+1029 FIRGLDLSSDDA
-1041 MAQINAKI
+1041 LAQINAKI
-1049 AEVNDSISEAISDG
+1049 AEVGDSISEAISDG
-1063 SMFEKVDT
+1063 SMFEDVDT
-1071 SAVGTSMM
+1071 KPVGASIAA
-1079 NGIAKGIISKS
+1079 GIAEGILSQS
-1090 DVLKKAFEKAISNI
+1090 DALKNALEKALSGA
-1104 DIMATLQAAVDLKAS
+1104 DIMAKLSAAVDFRS
-1119 GYTPA
+1119 STYTPA
-1124 STSTV
+1124 NTSTV
-1129 TNNTVVNNNT
+1129 NNNSTIVNNT
-1139 YTTSPTAQNSSSG
+1139 YTTAAPTAQSGGNG

-1173 SANKR
+1173 TANKQ
-1178 IAISTGG
+1178 IAITTGG

>member
-55 GVVAVG
+55 GVAAVG

-168 SDNVSKMGTDMEMIQ
+168 SDNSSKMGTDMEMIQ

-188 FAKQNYTMLDNLKLG
+188 FAKQNFTMLDNLKLG

-212 RLLADAEELSGI
+212 RLLADAEKLSGI

-259 SGSINTLKASFD
+259 SGSINTLKAAFD

-308 IIAALPSAFA
+308 IIAALPSAFS

-328 PGLLTTVTGSAAE
+328 PGLLTTVTGSASE
-341 IILTLADGIADNI
+341 IIITLADGIADNI

-362 TIFGTFVSTAQALIP
+362 TIVETIISTAQALIP
-377 TLKDVAVELVGG
+377 TLQDVAVELVGG
-389 LCDFVTSNISDV
+389 LCDFITNNIGDI
-401 VQLGLDMI
+401 VQLGLDII
-409 NAVCEGIA
+409 NAVCEGVA

-427 TNAVIQIV
+427 AEIISEIV
-435 NTLTDANNIEKVVQS
+435 ETLTNTVNIDKVFKTAADIIDAIVDGIMDEETLKSVIDVAGDIIEALLEGIVQIPNEIAEIGVHIVDKVVEGILTIDWNDVGEKVAAKFEEVGKKAGEAMANGFRMTGPS
-450 ALDIILALVDGL
+450 PNDIFGDP
-462 TSAQTVTEFVKMAPV
+462 QTVESSIKNGLELTGLGGSEPALPNFFGADSSDSTGLPYTMRTQGAEIEESMKHC
-477 VIGNIVSALVQ
+477 SA
-488 VLSDIFD
+488 
-495 FGVKVAYEIVRGISE
+495 GVEKSTG
-510 FDFESAISDIYTE
+510 D
-523 LYNIGAKLHQ
+523 IGA
-533 SLTDGYNGDANMA
+533 SLSGA
-546 GLVEKYGDKTEKEL
+546 
-560 KSLQADIVAEQDK
+560 S
-573 ISAAWDDYMNSEY
+573 SAAEDTGSAFASM
-586 SSVDDYINAN
+586 
-596 KDNVNGITLNSLK
+596 
-609 LAAENEGIAAGNLGA
+609 AENTSKA
-624 YVDEKISELNEENAN
+624 
-639 IALALSNGLYKT
+639 T
-651 TTLDADM
+651 
-658 QKSVMDGYAQ
+658 
-668 NAKNSSRDYKAS
+668 AK
-680 VDDSTES
+680 
-687 TKTFSEAI
+687 
-695 AEQDRL
+695 
-701 LAIHQI
+701 
-707 TEEQYY
+707 
-713 KNLAD
+713 
-718 ILTEYEDRS
+718 
-727 SEEWWK
+727 
-733 IYDKVDG
+733 
-740 YNQKIAASNKKTEKE
+740 
-755 LAKTTGQISDDFRK
+755 ISDDFK
-769 FYEALSLAKAKGE
+769 SFYDDLNLARAKGE

-792 KAKLNS
+792 KKKLES
-798 SAAYNTAAY
+798 SAEYDNPVYT
-807 KSYWNE
+807 KYWKE
-813 VTTAEERAANEAA
+813 VTSAETKAAEAAA
-826 KEEEQRQK
+826 KEEEKAEKERQ
-834 ALAKQREQAAKER
+834 AKREKLQKEFEQKREQAAKER

-870 SEYKSRLS
+870 SEYKSKLS
-878 ELQSERDSFQSKLSE
+878 ELQSERDSFQNKLSE

-923 ARKELGKYLENLV
+923 ARKELGKYLESLV

-1029 FISGVDLASDDA
+1029 FIGGVDLASDDA
-1041 MAQINAKI
+1041 MAQIESKI
-1049 AEVNDSISEAISDG
+1049 SEVGDSISEAISDG

-1090 DVLKKAFEKAISNI
+1090 DVLKKAFEKALSNI
-1104 DIMATLQAAVDLKAS
+1104 DIMATLRAAVDLKAS

-1129 TNNTVVNNNT
+1129 NNNSTIVNNT
-1139 YTTSPTAQNSSSG
+1139 YTTAAPTAQSGGNG

>member
-36 KAIIASLEA
+36 KAIVASLKA
-45 VGAAIGAVSA
+45 VGKAIGVVST
-55 GVVAVG
+55 GVIAVG

-188 FAKQNYTMLDNLKLG
+188 FAKQNFTMLDNLKLG

-212 RLLADAEELSGI
+212 RLLADAEKLSGI

-259 SGSINTLKASFD
+259 SGSINTLKAAFD

-291 AAAFD
+291 AVAFD

-328 PGLLTTVTGSAAE
+328 PGLLTTVTGSASE
-341 IILTLADGIADNI
+341 IILTLAGGIADNI

-362 TIFGTFVSTAQALIP
+362 TILETLVSTVQALIP

-389 LCDFVTSNISDV
+389 LCDFVTNNIGDI
-401 VQLGLDMI
+401 VQLGLDII
-409 NAVCEGIA
+409 NAVCEGIV
-417 EALPLLIPAA
+417 EDLPLLIPAA
-427 TNAVIQIV
+427 AEIISEIV
-435 NTLTDANNIEKVVQS
+435 ETLTNTVNIDKVFKT
-450 ALDIILALVDGL
+450 AADIIDALVDGIMDEETLKSVIDVAGDIIEALLEGIVQIPEEIAEIGVHIVDKVVEGIL
-462 TSAQTVTEFVKMAPV
+462 TIDWNDVGEKVAAKFEEVGKKAGEAMANGFRTTGPSV
-477 VIGNIVSALVQ
+477 N
-488 VLSDIFD
+488 DIFGD
-495 FGVKVAYEIVRGISE
+495 PQTG
-510 FDFESAISDIYTE
+510 ESSI
-523 LYNIGAKLHQ
+523 
-533 SLTDGYNGDANMA
+533 
-546 GLVEKYGDKTEKEL
+546 
-560 KSLQADIVAEQDK
+560 
-573 ISAAWDDYMNSEY
+573 W
-586 SSVDDYINAN
+586 
-596 KDNVNGITLNSLK
+596 
-609 LAAENEGIAAGNLGA
+609 
-624 YVDEKISELNEENAN
+624 
-639 IALALSNGLYKT
+639 NGLELT
-651 TTLDADM
+651 GLGGSVPALPNFFRAD
-658 QKSVMDGYAQ
+658 
-668 NAKNSSRDYKAS
+668 SSDSTGLPYTMRTQGTEIEESMKHCSAG
-680 VDDSTES
+680 VEESTES
-687 TKTFSEAI
+687 IKTFSEAI
-695 AEQDRL
+695 AEQDHL

-718 ILTEYEDRS
+718 ILTKYEDRS

-740 YNQKIAASNKKTEKE
+740 YNQKIAASNKKAEKE
-755 LAKTTGQISDDFRK
+755 LAKTTGQISDDFK
-769 FYEALSLAKAKGE
+769 SFYENLDLSRAMGD
-782 ISDDEYIARL
+782 ITDDEFIAQL
-792 KAKLNS
+792 DAKLNS
-798 SAAYNTAAY
+798 SAEYKTPAY
-807 KSYWNE
+807 KSYWNK
-813 VTTAEERAANEAA
+813 VTSAKEQAANEAA
-826 KEEEQRQK
+826 KAEEKAEKERQAKREKLQKEFEQK
-834 ALAKQREQAAKER
+834 REQAAKER
-847 LKQQQETANAELA
+847 LKQQQETANAELT

-870 SEYKSRLS
+870 SEYKSKLS
-878 ELQSERDSFQSKLSE
+878 ELQSERDSFQNKLSE

-923 ARKELGKYLENLV
+923 ARKELGKYLESLV

-1071 SAVGTSMM
+1071 SDVGTSMM

>member
-1 MNGRSDGSVI
+1 MNGRSDGSVT

-36 KAIIASLEA
+36 KAIVASLEA
-45 VGAAIGAVSA
+45 VGVAVGAVSA

-188 FAKQNYTMLDNLKLG
+188 FAKLNFTMLDNLKLG

-212 RLLADAEELSGI
+212 RLLADAEKLSGI

-271 NLLAGLGNAEAD
+271 NLLTGLGNAEAD

-291 AAAFD
+291 VASFN

-362 TIFGTFVSTAQALIP
+362 TIFETFVSTAQALIP
-377 TLKDVAVELVGG
+377 TLQDVAVELVGG

-427 TNAVIQIV
+427 LNAVLQIV
-435 NTLTDANNIEKVVQS
+435 DTLANNIDMVVET
-450 ALDIILALVDGL
+450 AGKLLDGL
-462 TSAQTVTEFVKMAPV
+462 
-477 VIGNIVSALVQ
+477 
-488 VLSDIFD
+488 
-495 FGVKVAYEIVRGISE
+495 
-510 FDFESAISDIYTE
+510 
-523 LYNIGAKLHQ
+523 AKG
-533 SLTDGYNGDANMA
+533 LTDKKNLDL
-546 GLVEKYGDKTEKEL
+546 LVEKVPEIVIKIADKL
-560 KSLQADIVAEQDK
+560 I
-573 ISAAWDDYMNSEY
+573 
-586 SSVDDYINAN
+586 
-596 KDNVNGITLNSLK
+596 
-609 LAAENEGIAAGNLGA
+609 
-624 YVDEKISELNEENAN
+624 
-639 IALALSNGLYKT
+639 
-651 TTLDADM
+651 
-658 QKSVMDGYAQ
+658 
-668 NAKNSSRDYKAS
+668 
-680 VDDSTES
+680 
-687 TKTFSEAI
+687 EAI
-695 AEQDRL
+695 PEVLRFTGDFL
-701 LAIHQI
+701 
-707 TEEQYY
+707 
-713 KNLAD
+713 
-718 ILTEYEDRS
+718 
-727 SEEWWK
+727 
-733 IYDKVDG
+733 
-740 YNQKIAASNKKTEKE
+740 QKIADELINFDWSETAEQVMNNVADALENAQRSVSVVLDNIFTGGEVYGGDTDNVSMSYDGFGSPDSIRQGAEEVAGAIEEGHQWIADKYNKGREIIDEAIGTGSAFDPETQKAVMNGYAENARNASLAAQKHSEE
-755 LAKTTGQISDDFRK
+755 LADAMAESSASVSDSAADTAASLENLESTVKATTDKISDDFRE
-769 FYEALSLAKAKGE
+769 FYETLSFAKAKGE
-782 ISDDEYIARL
+782 ISDDEYIELL

-798 SAAYNTAAY
+798 SATYSIAAY

-813 VTTAEERAANEAA
+813 VTTAENKAAETAA
-826 KEEEQRQK
+826 KSEEQRQK
-834 ALAKQREQAAKER
+834 ELEEQREQAAKER
-847 LKQQQETANAELA
+847 LKQQQEAANAELA

-878 ELQSERDSFQSKLSE
+878 ELQNERDSFQNKLSE

-923 ARKELGKYLENLV
+923 ARKELGKYLESLV

-970 WQSLVADY
+970 WKSLVADY

-1010 LMDTVTDGAASA
+1010 LMDTVTNGAASA

-1029 FISGVDLASDDA
+1029 FIKGLDLSSDDA
-1041 MAQINAKI
+1041 LAQINAKI
-1049 AEVNDSISEAISDG
+1049 AEVGDSISEAISDG
-1063 SMFEKVDT
+1063 SMFEDIDT
-1071 SAVGTSMM
+1071 ESVGVSIAA
-1079 NGIAKGIISKS
+1079 GIAEGILSQS
-1090 DVLKKAFEKAISNI
+1090 DAIKNALEKALSGA
-1104 DIMATLQAAVDLKAS
+1104 DIMAKLSAAVDLKS
-1119 GYTPA
+1119 SSYMPA

-1139 YTTSPTAQNSSSG
+1139 YTTSPTAQNSGNS

-1173 SANKR
+1173 TANKQ
-1178 IAISTGG
+1178 IAITTGG